1 MQFTRRSFLKAS
13 GASAAAAGFGGQ
25 AVWAASEL
33 TVGSVRIDSLSD
45 GFLNLPRE
53 FIFSPMPKDELGPVL
68 AEMGVA
74 DGNLTPDCNVTLL
87 RDGENTI
94 LFDVGS
100 GSGFQQSAGQLL
112 DALDAVE
119 VAPEDITHVVF
130 THGHPD
136 HLWGI
141 LDDFDEPLF
150 YEAQHM
156 MGRTEWEY
164 WINPETAETIDA
176 SRTTMAVGARRRLEM
191 MEESFVLFEDGEE
204 ILPGVAA
211 RLTPGHT
218 PGHMAFE
225 IRSGSESVLVVGDA
239 IGNHHVAFAR
249 PQWSSGSD
257 QDQERAADTRARL
270 MDQLSTEKMRLIGFH
285 LPHGG
290 IGHVEKR
297 DDGYR
302 FVPEGA

>member
-1 MQFTRRSFLKAS
+1 MGFTRRSFLKTA
-13 GASAAAAGFGGQ
+13 GASAAAAGLGGH

-33 TVGSVRIDSLSD
+33 SIGSVRIDSLSD
-45 GFLNLPRE
+45 GYLNLPRE
-53 FIFSPMPKDELGPVL
+53 FIFAPMPKDELGPLL

-74 DGNLTPDCNVTLL
+74 DGNLMPDCNVTLL

-112 DALDAVE
+112 EALDAIE

-156 MGRTEWEY
+156 MGRAEWDY

-249 PQWSSGSD
+249 PQWNSGSD
-257 QDQERAADTRARL
+257 QDQERAADTRVRL

-285 LPHGG
+285 LPQGG

-302 FVPEGA
+302 FVPEDA